1 MFSCRRDLE
10 LKRIIITIIVIIV
23 MMIKIGKSVKSLELR
38 PFTNECSYRIA
49 EADEDRDLLKGQTDK
64 KKKKRKYSNAN
75 NEIQEKCRLLGT
87 LFVGFWQ
94 FRLRIRYKKYIY
106 L

>member
-1 MFSCRRDLE
+1 
-10 LKRIIITIIVIIV
+10 

-64 KKKKRKYSNAN
+64 KRKKKIIVMPTMR
-75 NEIQEKCRLLGT
+75 
-87 LFVGFWQ
+87 
-94 FRLRIRYKKYIY
+94 FRRSVVY
-106 L
+106 

>member
-1 MFSCRRDLE
+1 
-10 LKRIIITIIVIIV
+10 

-64 KKKKRKYSNAN
+64 KKKK
-75 NEIQEKCRLLGT
+75 
-87 LFVGFWQ
+87 
-94 FRLRIRYKKYIY
+94 KKI
-106 L
+106 